1 MDYQHIYGRA
11 YYTSKADGKTL
22 DTPNK
27 QSGKSHRNEIAGYV
41 DFRQDITD
49 WLTADAGIRVD
60 HHSITGTEWIP
71 QAGIVIRPM
80 DNGEIKAM
88 ASKGFR
94 NPTMRE
100 MYLYPPSN
108 EDLKPERMWNYE
120 LSWRHRL
127 NNLSYGANIYYTD
140 GGNEEH
146 QHRQTA

>member
-1 MDYQHIYGRA
+1 M
-11 YYTSKADGKTL
+11 
-22 DTPNK
+22 
-27 QSGKSHRNEIAGYV
+27 

-127 NNLSYGANIYYTD
+127 NNLSYGANIYYIKGD
-140 GGNEEH
+140 NLI
-146 QHRQTA
+146 QTLPA